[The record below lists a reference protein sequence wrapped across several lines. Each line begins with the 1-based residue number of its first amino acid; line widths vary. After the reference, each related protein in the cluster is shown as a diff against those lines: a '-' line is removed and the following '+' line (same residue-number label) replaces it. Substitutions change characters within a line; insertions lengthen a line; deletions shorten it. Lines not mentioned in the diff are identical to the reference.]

1 MPELLRECIARN
13 IADDAVTSASVC
25 SGHPE
30 ILINALHFPNSI
42 FAQVF
47 VRKVLERSAAVIK
60 TTVLALVRETVQFAL
75 LTYFFEG
82 AHG

>member
-13 IADDAVTSASVC
+13 IAGDAVTSASVY

-30 ILINALHFPNSI
+30 MLINALHFPNSI

-47 VRKVLERSAAVIK
+47 VRKVIERSAAVIK
-60 TTVLALVRETVQFAL
+60 TTVLAMVRETAQFAL

-82 AHG
+82 ADG